1 MKKLL
6 ICLFT
11 TAMLLSATLGHASG
25 EAVFKLKL
33 AAAQS
38 GDAQA
43 MYDLGFRYEK
53 GRGTDEDED
62 LALEWYRKS
71 AEQGVAKAQY
81 KVGIFYLRGIAVDE
95 DPDQAKITLQKSA
108 DQGFAPAQYQLGKL
122 YAAPDGG
129 RDYQMAIT
137 WLQKARDNGYEPATT
152 ELHKVKR
159 KLN

>member
-11 TAMLLSATLGHASG
+11 TAMLLSASLSHASG
-25 EAVFKLKL
+25 EAVFRLKL

-38 GDAQA
+38 GDAEAQ
-43 MYDLGFRYEK
+43 YDLGFRYEK
-53 GRGTDEDED
+53 GRGVDEDDD

-71 AEQGVAKAQY
+71 AEQGVAQAQY
-81 KVGIFYLRGIAVDE
+81 KVGIFYLKGIAVDA
-95 DPDQAKITLQKSA
+95 DPEQAKIWLQRSA
-108 DQGFAPAQYQLGKL
+108 NQAFAPAQYQLGKL

-129 RDYQMAIT
+129 RDYQMAVT
-137 WLQKARDNGYEPATT
+137 WLQKAQDNGYEPATR
-152 ELHKVKR
+152 ELYKVKR

>member
-11 TAMLLSATLGHASG
+11 TAMLLSASLSHASG
-25 EAVFKLKL
+25 EAVFRLKL

-43 MYDLGFRYEK
+43 QYDLGFRYEK
-53 GRGTDEDED
+53 GRGTDEDDD

-71 AEQGVAKAQY
+71 AEQGVAQAQF
-81 KVGIFYLRGIAVDE
+81 KVGIFYLKGISVDE
-95 DPDQAKITLQKSA
+95 DPDQAKTWLQKSA
-108 DQGFAPAQYQLGKL
+108 DQSFAPAQYQLGKL

-129 RDYQMAIT
+129 RDYQMAVT
-137 WLQKARDNGYEPATT
+137 WLQKAQDNGYEPATR
-152 ELHKVKR
+152 ELYKVKR

>member
-11 TAMLLSATLGHASG
+11 TVILLSASLSHASG
-25 EAVFKLKL
+25 EAVFRLKL

-43 MYDLGFRYEK
+43 QYDLGFRYEK
-53 GRGTDEDED
+53 GRGTDEDDD

-71 AEQGVAKAQY
+71 AEQGVAQAQF
-81 KVGIFYLRGIAVDE
+81 KVGIFYLKGISVDE
-95 DPDQAKITLQKSA
+95 DPDQAKTWLQKSA
-108 DQGFAPAQYQLGKL
+108 DQSFAPAQYQLGKL

-129 RDYQMAIT
+129 RDYQMAVT
-137 WLQKARDNGYEPATT
+137 WLQKAQDNGYEPATR
-152 ELHKVKR
+152 ELYKVKR